1 MLEIFAIVKHEYA
14 TQDVTCYDCMRHY
27 CRNCVAEDEVGTYC
41 MSDVCGICNRRYC
54 FNCSREWNCL
64 GCDRFFCVECMDMKE
79 CDKCYQNTCLKCIS
93 NRKCRNNCCEGK
105 IWCEVCVEYDGALI
119 RCGNCGTNVGTDYCY
134 LCCDSNSDDVIHSID
149 HCGECGENLCG
160 VCRVIKCK
168 EEMRNSCTG
177 CYRFAFPALLEDKE
191 RQIQEMQTEID
202 KQRNEIDQ
210 LKREVEDLTGELVEL
225 KDMKAEQNSE

>member
-1 MLEIFAIVKHEYA
+1 LEPRDDC
-14 TQDVTCYDCMRHY
+14 DVD
-27 CRNCVAEDEVGTYC
+27 
-41 MSDVCGICNRRYC
+41 
-54 FNCSREWNCL
+54 
-64 GCDRFFCVECMDMKE
+64 FCV
-79 CDKCYQNTCLKCIS
+79 
-93 NRKCRNNCCEGK
+93 
-105 IWCEVCVEYDGALI
+105 
-119 RCGNCGTNVGTDYCY
+119 YCY
-134 LCCDSNSDDVIHSID
+134 DSNSDDVIHSID

-225 KDMKAEQNSE
+225 KDRKAEQNSG